1 MVFND
6 ADGLYTY
13 TYEAEQKE
21 DCAACSQIPQDLT
34 FPSSAKLQHVL
45 NHLMESSALQM
56 KCPAITATI
65 HGRNKTLYMQ
75 TVASIEERTRPNLTK
90 TLTGE
95 VFNNELGTGENVG
108 GCGGKRSFFI
118 VSDRLFFVLLSRDS
132 RARPL
137 RWSGASGG

>member
-90 TLTGE
+90 TLT
-95 VFNNELGTGENVG
+95 ELGL
-108 GCGGKRSFFI
+108 
-118 VSDRLFFVLLSRDS
+118 SDGQELAVADVTSPQTLLFRLCLK
-132 RARPL
+132 
-137 RWSGASGG
+137 SGA